1 MSKVY
6 RESETDEETWT
17 MAVAVTEGYTREYAD
32 DFDKYDVLSTELMF
46 AIPLTDDDIY
56 TGTIDLVLREKSTG
70 RVWFADYKTT
80 TSIDR
85 YDKASDMDR
94 QISRY
99 WWALQQLA
107 SGLGQVFNQKN
118 NTWDSIFNSRL
129 FDDLTAPYGFFY
141 NIILKSYPVAPKE
154 LKGGKLSKDKSQNT
168 TYELYEQAIAERGLE
183 HDNYVDFLQFL
194 RETPREYFRRLEV
207 VKLQPQINNSV
218 EELSQITWDIKT
230 VRMIKK
236 NSEITRR
243 NPIYR
248 NITHDCSWDCPFLTI
263 CEASLDGSDIE
274 WMIEQEFIKE
284 EPK

>member
-1 MSKVY
+1 
-6 RESETDEETWT
+6 
-17 MAVAVTEGYTREYAD
+17 
-32 DFDKYDVLSTELMF
+32 MF

-141 NIILKSYPVAPKE
+141 NIILKSYPVAPK
-154 LKGGKLSKDKSQNT
+154 
-168 TYELYEQAIAERGLE
+168 
-183 HDNYVDFLQFL
+183 
-194 RETPREYFRRLEV
+194 
-207 VKLQPQINNSV
+207 
-218 EELSQITWDIKT
+218 T